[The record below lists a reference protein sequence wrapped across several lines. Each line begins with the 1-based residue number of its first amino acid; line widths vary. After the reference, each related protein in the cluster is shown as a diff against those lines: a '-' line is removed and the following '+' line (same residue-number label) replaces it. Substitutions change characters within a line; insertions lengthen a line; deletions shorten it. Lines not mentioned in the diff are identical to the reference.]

1 MQTIFSGIQPT
12 GTLHIGNY
20 LGAIRNWVDLQ
31 GRFRCFYCIVDYHA
45 LTADVVDAASLPQKV
60 FDAAVDLLACGI
72 DPARSAL
79 FVQSKVPEH
88 TELCWI
94 FNTVTPMGEL
104 ERMTQ
109 YKDKAQ
115 RQADNINV
123 GLFDYPV
130 LQAADILLYKAT
142 HVPVGQDQVQHLEL
156 SREIARKFNAKFASA
171 TFPEPQAVLSSAPKI
186 LGLDGNAKMSKS
198 MGNTINLREDPAEIW
213 QKLRVA
219 VTDPA
224 RVKRTDPG
232 DPDKCNVGTLHKLL
246 STPQVV
252 SEITTGCRTAGIGC
266 IDCKKLLNESVVRT
280 LTPIRERA
288 AELSARPE
296 QVEAVLAEGAA
307 QARASAQ
314 GTMDEVRR
322 TIGVRA

>member
-1 MQTIFSGIQPT
+1 MDTVFSGIQPT

-20 LGAIRNWVDLQ
+20 LGAIRNWVSMQD
-31 GRFRCFYCIVDYHA
+31 RFRCFYCIVDYHA
-45 LTADVVDAASLPQKV
+45 LTADVVDAAGLPQKV

-72 DPARSAL
+72 DPKKCVL
-79 FVQSKVPEH
+79 FVQSDVSEH

-94 FNTVTPMGEL
+94 LNTVAPMGEL

-115 RQADNINV
+115 KQADNINV

-130 LQAADILLYKAT
+130 LQAADITLYKANR
-142 HVPVGQDQVQHLEL
+142 VPVGQDQLQHLEL
-156 SREIARKFNAKFASA
+156 AREIVRRFNTKFGE
-171 TFPEPQAVLSSAPKI
+171 TFPEPQAMMSPAPKI

-198 MGNTINLREDPAEIW
+198 LGNTINLRESPDEIW
-213 QKLRVA
+213 QKLRPA

-232 DPDKCNVGTLHKLL
+232 NPDICNIFTLHKLF
-246 STPQVV
+246 SAQDVIEW
-252 SEITTGCRTAGIGC
+252 SAQGCRTAAIGC
-266 IDCKKLLNESVVRT
+266 IDCKKKLHEAMVRE

-288 AELSARPE
+288 ITLAAHPDDVWDVLRDGARRAGE
-296 QVEAVLAEGAA
+296 V
-307 QARASAQ
+307 ARA
-314 GTMDEVRR
+314 TIEEVRR
-322 TIGVRA
+322 RVGVRR